1 MSAPTTS
8 PTISIIGL
16 GLTGSSL
23 GLALRREAADFQL
36 IGHDKDPDAT
46 GDAKRLRAVDR
57 IEWNI
62 HRTVEPADLVV
73 LALPL
78 SEVEETLGHIAE
90 DLRPGSIL
98 FVITSV
104 LQPAVELLA
113 AHAPANVH
121 VLVGH
126 PILTGIGGSLAPRAD
141 LFEQTTFCLAPGA
154 ETDPDAVKL
163 ATDFIVRVGAEP
175 LYIDA
180 AEHDSIV
187 AGVEHLPQLLAAALI
202 RSNTGGNAGGD
213 AWREGQRLAGRQFA
227 QSSEL
232 RGSPAQLFSAFRAN
246 RQNLLHRL
254 DALQRD
260 LAQWRRWLAS
270 AELDGEIDEPRSDDH
285 PLLAALREA
294 AEDRNEWEA
303 RVTLKDWSAQE
314 TATPSREETSGF
326 FRQMLFGN
334 LGKRRGEKQ

>member
-1 MSAPTTS
+1 MSAPT
-8 PTISIIGL
+8 ISLIGL
-16 GLTGSSL
+16 GLTGTSL
-23 GLALRREAADFQL
+23 GLALRREASDFQV
-36 IGHDKDPDAT
+36 IGHDKSPDAT
-46 GDAKRLRAVDR
+46 GDAKRLGAVDR
-57 IEWNI
+57 IEWNL
-62 HRTVEPADLVV
+62 HRTAEAADLVV

-78 SEVEETLGHIAE
+78 SEVEETLGFIAE

-98 FVITSV
+98 FVLTSV
-104 LQPAVELLA
+104 LQPAVDLLA
-113 AHAPANVH
+113 AHAPAHVH

-126 PILTGIGGSLAPRAD
+126 PILTGVGGALTPRAD
-141 LFEQTTFCLAPGA
+141 LFEKTTFCLAPGVD
-154 ETDPDAVKL
+154 TDPEAVKL
-163 ATDFIVRVGAEP
+163 ATDFIGRIGAEP

-187 AGVEHLPQLLAAALI
+187 AGVEHLPQLLAASLL
-202 RSNTGGNAGGD
+202 RSNTRAD
-213 AWREGQRLAGRQFA
+213 AWRESQRLAGRQFA

-232 RGSPAQLFSAFRAN
+232 RGSPAQLFSAFQAN

-260 LAQWRRWLAS
+260 LAEWRRLLAH
-270 AELDGEIDEPRSDDH
+270 EDMDGEVGEAQGKTSNDDH

-294 AEDRNEWEA
+294 EGDRNEWEA
-303 RVTLKDWSAQE
+303 RVALKDWSEQG

-334 LGKRRGEKQ
+334 LGRRRGKK

>member
-16 GLTGSSL
+16 GLTGTSL
-23 GLALRREAADFQL
+23 GLALRREQADFRV
-36 IGHDKDPDAT
+36 IGHDKESDAT
-46 GDAKRLRAVDR
+46 GTAKRLGAVDR
-57 IEWNI
+57 IEWNV

-78 SEVEETLGHIAE
+78 SEVEETLGHIGE

-113 AHAPANVH
+113 AHAPAHAH

-126 PILTGIGGSLAPRAD
+126 PILTGIGGKLTPRAD

-154 ETDPDAVKL
+154 HTDPDAVKL

-187 AGVEHLPQLLAAALI
+187 AGVEHLPQLLAASLM
-202 RSNTGGNAGGD
+202 RSNTGGHANSEV
-213 AWREGQRLAGRQFA
+213 WREGQRLAGRQFA
-227 QSSEL
+227 QSTEFRS
-232 RGSPAQLFSAFRAN
+232 SPAQLFSAFQAN
-246 RQNLLHRL
+246 RENLLHRI

-260 LAQWRRWLAS
+260 LSEWRRLLAH
-270 AELDGEIDEPRSDDH
+270 EEIDETRNGDH
-285 PLLAALREA
+285 PLLAALRDTA
-294 AEDRNEWEA
+294 GDRNEWEA
-303 RVTLKDWSAQE
+303 RVTLKDWSQSDVP
-314 TATPSREETSGF
+314 TPSRDETNGF

-334 LGKRRGEKQ
+334 LGRRRGEK